1 MNEQKEIMHVV
12 VDIDDTQRFKD
23 SSASTYAVKMPGLAL
38 NTDS

>member
-12 VDIDDTQRFKD
+12 VGRYETQRFKD
-23 SSASTYAVKMPGLAL
+23 SRARPCAVKMPGLAL